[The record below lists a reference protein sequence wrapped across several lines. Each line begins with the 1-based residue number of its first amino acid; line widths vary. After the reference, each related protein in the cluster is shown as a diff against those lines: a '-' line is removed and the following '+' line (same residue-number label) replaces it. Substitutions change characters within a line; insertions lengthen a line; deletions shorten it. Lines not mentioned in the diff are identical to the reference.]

1 MCHVQSSGQHS
12 QSTRKYALPILQM
25 SGQSSAY
32 TVSEN
37 LEVTELDELKTSA
50 T

>member
-1 MCHVQSSGQHS
+1 MGRSGALINGSSGGQHS
-12 QSTRKYALPILQM
+12 QSTRQYALQILQM

-37 LEVTELDELKTSA
+37 LEVTELDE
-50 T
+50 